1 MKALSR
7 AAWAYHC
14 GDSIFCAVAVLA
26 STLIGV
32 LDWAPMNGPLSE
44 LVSVLAL
51 CRPVSSFIVLG
62 ARNSKRPPEG
72 GLAVLLGKQRTSWS
86 GRGDSNA
93 RP

>member
-7 AAWAYHC
+7 AARAYHC
-14 GDSIFCAVAVLA
+14 GDSIFCAVAVPA
-26 STLIGV
+26 STQIRV
-32 LDWAPMNGPLSE
+32 LDWAPMNGLLSE

-51 CRPVSSFIVLG
+51 CRPVDSFIVLG
-62 ARNSKRPPEG
+62 AWNSKRPPEG

>member
-14 GDSIFCAVAVLA
+14 GDSILCAVAVPA
-26 STLIGV
+26 STLIRV
-32 LDWAPMNGPLSE
+32 LDWASMNGPLPE

-51 CRPVSSFIVLG
+51 CRPVNSIIVTG